1 MKLNKRWIFVLLGVL
16 LIVVIGSL
24 VTNNG
29 GINVDTTSVEKAPME
44 VSIRADGFTRVVHQ
58 FMVTAPISGD
68 LQRLT
73 LREGDPVTKGQVLA
87 RILSASGSEQSKRVA
102 EASLEAAR
110 ARLVQVELT
119 LKDVVELAMQARIE
133 AGRRESLAEQDI
145 ITLEMLEQARLAA
158 QSAFRQQAVAEA
170 ALVAARAEVRAAE
183 AMLLSYDSM
192 DRDGAA
198 FEMVSPVNG
207 HVLRLMDEN
216 ARTVMAGTP
225 LLEVG
230 DTQDIELVVDV
241 LSEDA
246 VQIAVGNLVHITGW
260 GGPSVL
266 SGSVRLV
273 EPYAYTKISTLG
285 VEEQRVNIIIDLDQI
300 PEALGVGF
308 RAEASIVIWQSDD
321 ALSIPVSAV
330 FQRKGSWYTF
340 VVLGEVVEERE
351 IQVGA
356 RSATQV
362 EVISGLNEAD
372 EVVVFPGQDVQDGV
386 TISG

>member
-1 MKLNKRWIFVLLGVL
+1 MTLNKRWIFVLLGVL

-73 LREGDPVTKGQVLA
+73 LREGDPVTEGQVLA

>member
-1 MKLNKRWIFVLLGVL
+1 
-16 LIVVIGSL
+16 
-24 VTNNG
+24 
-29 GINVDTTSVEKAPME
+29 
-44 VSIRADGFTRVVHQ
+44 
-58 FMVTAPISGD
+58 MVTAPISGD

-73 LREGDPVTKGQVLA
+73 LREGDPVTEGQVLA

-330 FQRKGSWYTF
+330 FQRKGSWYTC

>member
-1 MKLNKRWIFVLLGVL
+1 MKLNKRWIFVLLGVI

-133 AGRRESLAEQDI
+133 AGRRESLAKQDI